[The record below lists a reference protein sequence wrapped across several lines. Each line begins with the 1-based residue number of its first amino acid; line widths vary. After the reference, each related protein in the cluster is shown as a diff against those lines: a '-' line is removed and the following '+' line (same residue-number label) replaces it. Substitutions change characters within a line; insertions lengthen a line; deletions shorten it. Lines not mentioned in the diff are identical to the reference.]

1 MAQSDPVSR
10 KGRQAALVIAGTGV
24 AWVLFGLIADKEGFS
39 VTTRIV
45 GDLVALGGF
54 GFAFFLIYQ
63 MWRIRQDE
71 KR

>member
-1 MAQSDPVSR
+1 M
-10 KGRQAALVIAGTGV
+10 IAGTGV
-24 AWVLFGLIADKEGFS
+24 AWILFGLIADKEGFS

-63 MWRIRQDE
+63 MWRMRQDE

>member
-1 MAQSDPVSR
+1 MSNPDPVSR

-24 AWVLFGLIADKEGFS
+24 AWILFGLIADKEGFS
-39 VTTRIV
+39 VSTRIA

-54 GFAFFLIYQ
+54 GFAVFLIYQ

>member
-24 AWVLFGLIADKEGFS
+24 AWILFGLIADKEGFS

-54 GFAFFLIYQ
+54 GFAFYLI
-63 MWRIRQDE
+63 
-71 KR
+71 